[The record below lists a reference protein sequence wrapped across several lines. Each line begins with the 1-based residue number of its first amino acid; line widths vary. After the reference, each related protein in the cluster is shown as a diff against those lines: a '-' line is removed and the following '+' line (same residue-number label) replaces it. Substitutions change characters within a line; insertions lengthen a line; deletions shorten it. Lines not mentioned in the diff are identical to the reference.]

1 LFRATAT
8 TVAFD
13 KRAVNSK
20 IQAIVFD
27 QIAKLY
33 RNGTRKAVPGQIED
47 L

>member
-1 LFRATAT
+1 LVHATTT

-13 KRAVNSK
+13 KRAVNLK
-20 IQAIVFD
+20 IQATVFD

-33 RNGTRKAVPGQIED
+33 RNVTRKAVPGQIED